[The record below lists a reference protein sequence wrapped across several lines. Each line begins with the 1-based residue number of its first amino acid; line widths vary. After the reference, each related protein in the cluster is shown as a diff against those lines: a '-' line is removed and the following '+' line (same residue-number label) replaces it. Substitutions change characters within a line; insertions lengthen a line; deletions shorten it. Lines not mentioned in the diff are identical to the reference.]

1 MWSLINQLILGN
13 IWNSIIKSS
22 MLYIYMQGQNCCSLT
37 PISAIFQLYSSI
49 EVFLLENTVTWHQ
62 WIQWFLVFL
71 TSTCH
76 NGTLWFLVFFRHNT
90 YIYDNVS
97 VFLYTIQGLM
107 CWCFTYI
114 YDNVSVFLYTIQG
127 LICWCFTY
135 IYDSGSVF
143 LYNIQDAICWY
154 TVTTLWK
161 SPIRVIFNR
170 NILLVLYCGSK
181 PYWWRKPKYLEKHT
195 LICCKLLINFVTL
208 SCILSIPVYAGVIW
222 FWFLVF

>member
-49 EVFLLENTVTWHQ
+49 ELFLLENTVIWHQ

-97 VFLYTIQGLM
+97 VFLYTM
-107 CWCFTYI
+107 
-114 YDNVSVFLYTIQG
+114 QG

-143 LYNIQDAICWY
+143 LYNIQDAICWCF
-154 TVTTLWK
+154 THIHSGTLWQHYENHQ
-161 SPIRVIFNR
+161 S
-170 NILLVLYCGSK
+170 G
-181 PYWWRKPKYLEKHT
+181 
-195 LICCKLLINFVTL
+195 
-208 SCILSIPVYAGVIW
+208 
-222 FWFLVF
+222 WFLIETSC